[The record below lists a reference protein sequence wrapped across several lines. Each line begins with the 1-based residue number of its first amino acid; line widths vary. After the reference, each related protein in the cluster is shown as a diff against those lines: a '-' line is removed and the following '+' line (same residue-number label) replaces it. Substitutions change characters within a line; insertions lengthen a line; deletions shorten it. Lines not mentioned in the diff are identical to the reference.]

1 MRSETARGVRPIS
14 KPPGRARGLRR
25 IALPPPFLLAILYA
39 GLIVVGAGLLMTT
52 FAQARPFGWSEAIF
66 TAASATTVT
75 GLVVL
80 DAGQDFTWFGHAVL
94 MGLFQAG
101 GLGLMTFAVL
111 LLSALG
117 LPIGLSERL
126 FLRADLAQ
134 TSVADLLRLVWIL
147 VKFVVAVQSIGIAL
161 LCFVFIPEMGWLE
174 GFWFASFHT
183 ASAFNSAG
191 FAMRADSMADWAG
204 HPLINLVVPG
214 MYILGGIGFSVIT
227 DVWRTRGWKG
237 LSFHS
242 KIMLSGTAGLLVWS
256 VAMFAILEWNNPATL
271 GQFAD
276 LPTRLMASWFQGTTP
291 RSAGFSTV
299 DFGGVRDETAL
310 MTISLMLIGGG
321 PTSTAGGIKVS
332 TFVVM
337 LMAVV
342 AFFKRRDTLHAF
354 GRSLGLEEALKVLA
368 LTMMALLIV
377 MMSTFALLLT
387 HDGDFVDIAFEV
399 ASAFG
404 TVGLSRGYTAE
415 LDGFGRALV
424 IVLMFVGRVG
434 PLTLGYFLATRMTA
448 RIRYPSAQVYLG

>member
-1 MRSETARGVRPIS
+1 MRRAPP
-14 KPPGRARGLRR
+14 KPLLKPMRR
-25 IALPPPFLLAILYA
+25 IALPPPFLLALLYA
-39 GLIVVGAGLLMTT
+39 GLIAGGAALLMTPW
-52 FAQARPFGWSEAIF
+52 AQARPFGWWDAIF
-66 TAASATTVT
+66 TAASAVTVT

-94 MGLFQAG
+94 MALFQAG

-134 TSVADLLRLVWIL
+134 TSVSDLLRLVWIL

-161 LCFVFIPEMGWLE
+161 LCVVFIPEMGWLE

-191 FAMRADSMADWAG
+191 FGMRPDSLAAWVD
-204 HPLINLVVPG
+204 HPVINLVVPG
-214 MYILGGIGFSVIT
+214 MFILGGIGFSVVS
-227 DVWRTRGWKG
+227 DVWRTRRWKG

-256 VAMFAILEWNNPATL
+256 VAMFAILEWRNPLTL
-271 GQFAD
+271 GQFD
-276 LPTRLMASWFQGTTP
+276 SIPTKLMASWFQAATT
-291 RSAGFSTV
+291 RSAGFSTL
-299 DFGGVRDETAL
+299 DFAGVRDETAL

-342 AFFKRRDTLHAF
+342 AFLKRRETLHAF

-387 HDGDFVDIAFEV
+387 HEGDFVDIAFEV

-404 TVGLSRGYTAE
+404 TVGLSRGYTTD

-424 IVLMFVGRVG
+424 IGLMFIGRVG
-434 PLTLGYFLATRMTA
+434 PLTLGYFLATRVTA
-448 RIRYPSAQVYLG
+448 RIRYPEAKVYLG

>member
-1 MRSETARGVRPIS
+1 M
-14 KPPGRARGLRR
+14 
-25 IALPPPFLLAILYA
+25 LAILYA
-39 GLIVVGAGLLMTT
+39 SLIVGGAGLLMTPW
-52 FAQARPFGWSEAIF
+52 AQARPFGWSDAFF
-66 TAASATTVT
+66 TAASAVTVT

-80 DAGQDFTWFGHAVL
+80 DAGSDFTPFGHAVL
-94 MGLFQAG
+94 MALFQAG

-117 LPIGLSERL
+117 LPIGISERL

-147 VKFVVAVQSIGIAL
+147 VKFVVVVQSVGIAL
-161 LCFVFIPEMGWLE
+161 LCIVFIPEMGWIE

-191 FAMRADSMADWAG
+191 FAMRTDSLADWVD
-204 HPLINLVVPG
+204 HPLINVVVPALF
-214 MYILGGIGFSVIT
+214 IIGGIGFSVIT
-227 DVWRTRGWKG
+227 DVWRTRRWKA

-242 KIMLSGTAGLLVWS
+242 KIMLAGSAGLLVWS
-256 VAMFAILEWNNPATL
+256 VAMFAILEWRNPETL
-271 GQFAD
+271 GQIDAVG
-276 LPTRLMASWFQGTTP
+276 TKLMASWFQAATT
-291 RSAGFSTV
+291 RSAGLSTLDV
-299 DFGGVRDETAL
+299 AGLRDETAL
-310 MTISLMLIGGG
+310 MFISLMLIGGG

-377 MMSTFALLLT
+377 MMSTFALLLS

-404 TVGLSRGYTAE
+404 TVGLSRGFTSE
-415 LDGFGRALV
+415 LDGFGRGLIV
-424 IVLMFVGRVG
+424 VLMFVGRVG
-434 PLTLGYFLATRMTA
+434 PLTLGYFIATRVAA